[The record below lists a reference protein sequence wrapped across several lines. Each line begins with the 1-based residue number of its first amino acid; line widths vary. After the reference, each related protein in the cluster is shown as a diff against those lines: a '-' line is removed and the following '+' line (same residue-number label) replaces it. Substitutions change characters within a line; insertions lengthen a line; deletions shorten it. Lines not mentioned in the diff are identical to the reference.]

1 MLTKIDWYIIKKFL
15 RTFFFTVFIF
25 LMISVA
31 IDFSEKVEKFIE
43 SPITKDE
50 IWLQYYPTFIL
61 FIAGSLWPLFVL
73 ISVIFFTS
81 RMASNSEVISIF
93 NAGVSFK
100 RFLRPYLVTGVF
112 LAGIHFISGSFLI
125 PKGNKTRL
133 DIEHAYLYT
142 HNDKG
147 KKHDVHLFVAPD
159 TKVFINDYRKKDT
172 VSTIRNFRLEHFK
185 DGNLDYILK
194 ANPAEWLGP
203 PNRWRLQNY
212 QIRTINGMHETLELH
227 EGESMDT
234 TINFTPEDFVDF
246 VSQQAMLTSPEL
258 KEVIAKRT
266 ERGAGGLEKYKVE
279 LYKRTAEPFTI
290 IILILIGVAI
300 SARKVR
306 GGIGMHLAIGMAIG
320 AMLVLLSKFVAVFAN
335 SQLIP
340 PMVGVW
346 LPNIIFGLVAYYLV
360 RKAQN

>member
-1 MLTKIDWYIIKKFL
+1 MLKTIDWYIIKKFL

-25 LMISVA
+25 VVIAVA

-43 SPITKDE
+43 SAITKDE

-61 FIAGSLWPLFVL
+61 FISGMLWPLLVL
-73 ISVIFFTS
+73 IAVIFFTS
-81 RMASNSEVISIF
+81 RMASNSEIISIF
-93 NAGVSFK
+93 NAGVSF
-100 RFLRPYLVTGVF
+100 RRLLRPYLVAGVF
-112 LAGIHFISGSFLI
+112 LAGVHFISSSYFI

-147 KKHDVHLFVAPD
+147 KKHDVHLFVAPN
-159 TKVFINDYRKKDT
+159 TKVFVNDYRKKD
-172 VSTIRNFRLEHFK
+172 STIRNFRLEHFK
-185 DGNLDYILK
+185 DGEIDYILK

-203 PNRWRLQNY
+203 PNRWRLKNY
-212 QIRTINGMHETLELH
+212 QIRKINGMHETFEMH
-227 EGESMDT
+227 QGATMDT
-234 TINFTPEDFVDF
+234 TINFSPDDFVDF

-258 KEVIAKRT
+258 KKVIEKRT

-279 LYKRTAEPFTI
+279 LYKRYAEPITI
-290 IILILIGVAI
+290 IILILIGVSI

-306 GGIGMHLAIGMAIG
+306 GGIGMHLAIGMGIG

-335 SQLIP
+335 SQLISP
-340 PMVGVW
+340 LLGVW
-346 LPNIIFGLVAYYLV
+346 IPNIVFGLVAFYLV
-360 RKAQN
+360 RGAQN